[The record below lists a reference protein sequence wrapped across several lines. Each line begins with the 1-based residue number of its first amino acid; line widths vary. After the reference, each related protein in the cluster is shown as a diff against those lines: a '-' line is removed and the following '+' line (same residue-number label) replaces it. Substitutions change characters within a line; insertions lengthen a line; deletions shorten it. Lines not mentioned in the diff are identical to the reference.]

1 MASNGVVVF
10 HFQSVCVLMSISAA
24 YVTIGS
30 YIRACQPITDLL
42 LFTREDT
49 LKKCRLSM
57 SLHECMLQLLEMSS
71 FTKPNHVCTRYNIL
85 RALFYEKY
93 WRFLPVCDNEKISTV
108 IACKRNRFDFWN
120 SCKRL
125 QKFVNVEALEEM
137 EREKH
142 CKFLFTYLS
151 VSFHRPICTIKHL
164 LPEIISDLA

>member
-49 LKKCRLSM
+49 LTKCRLSM

-71 FTKPNHVCTRYNIL
+71 ITKPNHVCTRYNIL
-85 RALFYEKY
+85 RALYYEKY
-93 WRFLPVCDNEKISTV
+93 WRFLPVCDNEKNQYGNCV
-108 IACKRNRFDFWN
+108 
-120 SCKRL
+120 
-125 QKFVNVEALEEM
+125 
-137 EREKH
+137 
-142 CKFLFTYLS
+142 
-151 VSFHRPICTIKHL
+151 
-164 LPEIISDLA
+164 